1 MQACKLYLSIQIA
14 IVINTFLCNI
24 CETTLLS
31 LDCSFKNSKIVEIIN
46 NYFQRVHKWNKIETL
61 AVIYLVRDIFFILQV
76 RRYINI
82 KSQYLRPALEYNL
95 DYRRCNLSSLNFKR
109 QLPFIKND
117 EIIFV
122 VQVVTNSPQDDIIT
136 PDSSSDYYIEYIIHQ
151 NVF

>member
-1 MQACKLYLSIQIA
+1 M
-14 IVINTFLCNI
+14 
-24 CETTLLS
+24 
-31 LDCSFKNSKIVEIIN
+31 
-46 NYFQRVHKWNKIETL
+46 
-61 AVIYLVRDIFFILQV
+61 
-76 RRYINI
+76 
-82 KSQYLRPALEYNL
+82 EYNL